1 VTPARPQGHGAVI
14 PLSDQGSTI
23 VAMAVAD
30 GRPEVLVFVIDA
42 GGGHRAAANALVAA
56 AEAVE
61 TPFRLRVVN
70 LQEVFEPLDPVRRLT
85 GRSVETVYNALLRR
99 SRTRH
104 LVSLLRV
111 FHAAIRLRRRALVER
126 LARFLSEARPGA
138 VLSVLPNFN
147 GVIRDAVAASLPGS
161 PFVVLLT
168 DFADFPPHFWIE
180 PGIDRV
186 IAGSDLAAAQALEVG
201 LPPESIAR
209 ASGMVLH
216 PRFYPPAG
224 PEVRARLREELRIP
238 EDAFAVL
245 VLFGGKGSAEVLPL
259 SGALL
264 REDPRWHVLTVC
276 GDNAPLHESLGPLEA
291 AVDGRLHRFG
301 FTDRVAELMAASD
314 VVATKPGP
322 GTLAEAFHQR
332 VPVVVPRDVRTVPQ
346 ERYNARLVDESCLGL
361 VVPHWSRI
369 PAAVARMQEDE
380 DLRARIRKN
389 LAALPPN
396 RAVFEVL
403 DLLAAEVRQNTGA
416 AGPR

>member
-1 VTPARPQGHGAVI
+1 
-14 PLSDQGSTI
+14 
-23 VAMAVAD
+23 MAVAD
-30 GRPEVLVFVIDA
+30 GRPEVLVLVSDA

-56 AEAVE
+56 AEAVG
-61 TPFRLRVVN
+61 TPFRLRVAN
-70 LQEVFEPLDPVRRLT
+70 LQEVFEPLDPVRRFT
-85 GRSVETVYNALLRR
+85 GRSMETVYNALVRR

-104 LVSLLRV
+104 LVGLLRV

-126 LARFLSEARPGA
+126 LARFLSEARPAA

-147 GVIRDAVAASLPGS
+147 GVIRDAVSASLRGVR
-161 PFVVLLT
+161 FVVLLT

-186 IAGSDLAAAQALEVG
+186 IAGSDRAAEQAREIG
-201 LPPESIAR
+201 LLPENISR

-216 PRFYPPAG
+216 PRFYPPVG
-224 PEVRARLREELRIP
+224 PEARIRLRRELGIP

-276 GDNAPLHESLGPLEA
+276 GDNPVLYESLAALEA
-291 AVDGRLHRFG
+291 AVGGRLHRFG

-332 VPVVVPRDVRTVPQ
+332 VPVVLPRDGRTVPQ
-346 ERYNARLVDESCLGL
+346 ERYNARLVAESGLGL

-369 PAAVARMQEDE
+369 PAAVTMMQEE
-380 DLRARIRKN
+380 SGLRARICAN

-403 DLLAAEVRQNTGA
+403 DVLAGEVRHDTGA
-416 AGPR
+416 PEPR

>member
-1 VTPARPQGHGAVI
+1 
-14 PLSDQGSTI
+14 
-23 VAMAVAD
+23 
-30 GRPEVLVFVIDA
+30 
-42 GGGHRAAANALVAA
+42 VAA
-56 AEAVE
+56 AEAVG
-61 TPFRLRVVN
+61 TPFRLRVAS
-70 LQEVFEPLDPVRRLT
+70 LQEVFEPLDIVRRLT
-85 GRSVETVYNALLRR
+85 GRSIETVYNALVRR

-104 LVSLLRV
+104 LVGLLHA
-111 FHAAIRLRRRALVER
+111 FHAAIRLRHGALVER
-126 LARFLSEARPGA
+126 LARFLSETRPSA

-147 GVIRDAVAASLPGS
+147 GVIRDAVAASLRGA

-186 IAGSDLAAAQALEVG
+186 IAGSDRAAAQALEIG

-216 PRFYPPAG
+216 PRFYPQAG
-224 PEVRARLREELRIP
+224 PEARARLRDELRIP

-276 GDNAPLHESLGPLEA
+276 GDNAPLYDSLGALQA

-301 FTDRVAELMAASD
+301 FTDRIAELMAASD

-332 VPVVVPRDVRTVPQ
+332 VPVVVPRDARTVPQ
-346 ERYNARLVDESCLGL
+346 ERYNARLVDESRLGL

-369 PAAVARMQEDE
+369 PAAVARMHAEE
-380 DLRARIRKN
+380 DLRARIQAS

-403 DLLAAEVRQNTGA
+403 DMLAGEVRSDTGA

>member
-1 VTPARPQGHGAVI
+1 
-14 PLSDQGSTI
+14 
-23 VAMAVAD
+23 MAAD
-30 GRPEVLVFVIDA
+30 HARPEVLVLVIDA

-56 AEAVE
+56 ADAVR
-61 TPFRLRVVN
+61 TPFRLGVAN
-70 LQEVFEPLDPVRRLT
+70 LQEVLEPLDVVKRFT
-85 GRSVETVYNALLRR
+85 GRSIESVYNALVRR

-104 LVSLLRV
+104 LVGLLRV
-111 FHAAIRLRRRALVER
+111 LHAAIRLRHRALVAQ
-126 LARFLSEARPGA
+126 LARYLSERRPAA

-147 GVIRDAVAASLPGS
+147 GVIRDAVATSLPGA

-186 IAGSDLAAAQALEVG
+186 IAGSNRAAEQALEIG

-216 PRFYPPAG
+216 PRFYPAAG
-224 PEVRARLREELRIP
+224 PEARARLRKELRIAD
-238 EDAFAVL
+238 DAFAVL
-245 VLFGGKGSAEVLPL
+245 VLFGGKGSAVVLPL

-276 GDNAPLHESLGPLEA
+276 GDNESLYGSLGALEA
-291 AVDGRLHRFG
+291 SVDGRLHRFG

-332 VPVVVPRDVRTVPQ
+332 VPVVLPRDARTVPQ
-346 ERYNARLVDESCLGL
+346 ERYNARFVEESGLGL

-369 PAAVARMQEDE
+369 PSAVARMQGEDG
-380 DLRARIRKN
+380 LRARIRTK

-403 DLLAAEVRQNTGA
+403 EMLAGEVSLNTGA
-416 AGPR
+416 ANPR